1 MKTTLTKEREIA
13 VACLF
18 FLSWDGCPAALGSH
32 RFRHKKRASN
42 LATTNPLRRKPSLI
56 ARAVP
61 VELEDVRLLLP
72 LV

>member
-1 MKTTLTKEREIA
+1 LLLL
-13 VACLF
+13 ACLF
-18 FLSWDGCPAALGSH
+18 YLGMDGLEGGDGSE
-32 RFRHKKRASN
+32 RHKKRASN
-42 LATTNPLRRKPSLI
+42 RATTNPLRRKPSLI